1 MAVACRTGFGP
12 AAGPSHSFGPS
23 ITSFCC
29 PPSSWGASLLVG
41 AALGAGAGAGGAAW
55 IADLLAGAA
64 GLRCGRRCAGVS
76 PAGVVAGKMKAAVA
90 GCFLGSKKKYSDI
103 R

>member
-1 MAVACRTGFGP
+1 M
-12 AAGPSHSFGPS
+12 GPS

-64 GLRCGRRCAGVS
+64 AWAGVG
-76 PAGVVAGKMKAAVA
+76 AGVRACPRQALLRARLKSLLRAVS
-90 GCFLGSKKKYSDI
+90 LGQKRNI
-103 R
+103 AT

>member
-12 AAGPSHSFGPS
+12 AAGPSQSFGPS

-41 AALGAGAGAGGAAW
+41 AALGAGAGAVAGAAW
-55 IADLLAGAA
+55 SADLLAGAA
-64 GLRCGRRCAGVS
+64 AWGAGAGAGVS
-76 PAGVVAGKMKAAVA
+76 PAGVVAGKIKAAVA
-90 GCFLGSKKKYSDI
+90 GCFLGSQKKYCDI